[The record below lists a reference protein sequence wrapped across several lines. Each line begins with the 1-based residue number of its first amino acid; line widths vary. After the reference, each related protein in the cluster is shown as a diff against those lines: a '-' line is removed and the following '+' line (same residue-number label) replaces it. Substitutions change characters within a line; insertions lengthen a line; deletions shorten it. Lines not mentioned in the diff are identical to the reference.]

1 LFIAL
6 YEVKELPLTTNN
18 HNNTDWH
25 HWILPVCTVISLQID
40 SEILSETSSASTLIQ
55 VKKRM

>member
-6 YEVKELPLTTNN
+6 YDVKELPFSTNN

-25 HWILPVCTVISLQID
+25 HWILPLCTVIFLQID
-40 SEILSETSSASTLIQ
+40 SEYRQRPLRLRHWI
-55 VKKRM
+55 R